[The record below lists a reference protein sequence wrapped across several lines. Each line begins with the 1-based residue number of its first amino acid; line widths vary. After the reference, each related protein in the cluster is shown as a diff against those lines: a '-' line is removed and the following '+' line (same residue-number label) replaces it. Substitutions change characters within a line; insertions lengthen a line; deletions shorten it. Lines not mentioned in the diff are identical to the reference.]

1 MDEQKVLPYE
11 LVDNVW
17 ASVTVEM
24 DLNRTD
30 YSRSRYTAFDL
41 LSDIGGLL
49 GMFAEIFAIFLAAWN
64 YNVVE
69 NYMVS
74 KLFRIK
80 NESAIDK
87 IIVNND

>member
-1 MDEQKVLPYE
+1 MEEQKVLPYE
-11 LVDNVW
+11 INDNVW
-17 ASVTVEM
+17 VSVSVEM
-24 DLNRTD
+24 DLNRMN
-30 YSRSRYTAFDL
+30 YERSRYTAFDL

-80 NESAIDK
+80 NESSIDK